1 MAGQYAFM
9 DVTVSQDT
17 ATLVFR
23 DPDYKELKT
32 LTVSR

>member
-1 MAGQYAFM
+1 M

-17 ATLVFR
+17 ATLTFR
-23 DPDYKELKT
+23 DPDYKELKS

>member
-1 MAGQYAFM
+1 M

-17 ATLVFR
+17 ATLIFR
-23 DPDYKELKT
+23 DPDYKEIKS